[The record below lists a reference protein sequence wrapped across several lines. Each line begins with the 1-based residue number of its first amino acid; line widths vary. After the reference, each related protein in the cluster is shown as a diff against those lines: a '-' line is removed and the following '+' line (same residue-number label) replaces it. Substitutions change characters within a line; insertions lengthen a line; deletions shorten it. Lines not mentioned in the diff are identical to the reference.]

1 MPGFVLQARLRPP
14 QDATKDII
22 ARFGFTA
29 TRKLGGAVVR
39 NRAKRRLRAL
49 VRHLASR
56 DAKPGYDYVL
66 IAREGTLKRPFAALL
81 DDFRVALQKLHRQ
94 ELRSNG
100 DGGDSG

>member
-1 MPGFVLQARLRPP
+1 MPGFVLQARPRPA
-14 QDATKDII
+14 QDAADII
-22 ARFGFTA
+22 VARFGFTA

-81 DDFRVALQKLHRQ
+81 DDFRVALQKVHRQ
-94 ELRSNG
+94 EPRSTG
-100 DGGDSG
+100 VGSST